1 MAEKT
6 FLGQFTHLEIAYEGW
21 FHLLEMLTHPEE
33 YDPDEILAEV
43 EEFSLTLEHL
53 SRGYA
58 EDPERAWALA
68 REIYAH
74 KDLLAEQKIYL
85 RDWESFVRDQLEFP
99 EPSEPPSENPPTTG

>member
-1 MAEKT
+1 MAEEA
-6 FLGQFTHLEIAYEGW
+6 FLGRFTHLEMAYGGW
-21 FHLLEMLTHPEE
+21 SHLLEMLTHPEE

-85 RDWESFVRDQLEFP
+85 RDWESFVRDCLKFPLES
-99 EPSEPPSENPPTTG
+99 SEPPSE

>member
-1 MAEKT
+1 MAEKA
-6 FLGQFTHLEIAYEGW
+6 FLGRFTPLKMAYARWSG
-21 FHLLEMLTHPEE
+21 LLEMLTHPEE

-43 EEFSLTLEHL
+43 EEFSLTLDHL

-74 KDLLAEQKIYL
+74 RDLLAREYIDL
-85 RDWESFVRDQLEFP
+85 GDWETFVRDQLEFP
-99 EPSEPPSENPPTTG
+99 VESEPPSENPPRTA

>member
-6 FLGQFTHLEIAYEGW
+6 FLGRFTHLEIAYEGW
-21 FHLLEMLTHPEE
+21 SHLLEMLTHPEE

-74 KDLLAEQKIYL
+74 KDLLAREYIDL
-85 RDWESFVRDQLEFP
+85 GDWDSFVRKRLEFP
-99 EPSEPPSENPPTTG
+99 EPSEPPSENPS